1 MNYPFPSSSIS
12 RSTWQF
18 VTLQTG
24 PLAKVVL
31 SSMTRAATL
40 SPTIFDISSQH
51 SYFHRGGLVSYYV
64 CIVWSLLADCHI
76 YDKLFSLRI
85 EHGGTL
91 VFKRSP
97 IYSTAPCQMSKILVC
112 RWPPAIRGVWPVAT
126 VIIETVR
133 ETTSYFNSFFFLLR
147 WVCWTQSSVQGDEGW
162 WIYQDEFSAT
172 STEVSC
178 AFCATSREVS
188 FAYLMSWANSDTG
201 LKRSRA
207 YTPYSIHL
215 RPDPWT
221 MLQACNYHIA
231 NLSWFR

>member
-1 MNYPFPSSSIS
+1 MNCQFPSSSIS

-97 IYSTAPCQMSKILVC
+97 IYSTAPRQMSKILVC

-126 VIIETVR
+126 LIIETIR
-133 ETTSYFNSFFFLLR
+133 ETTSYFNSFFFIEVSLLDSEQCSRWWRLVDISR
-147 WVCWTQSSVQGDEGW
+147 WVLGYKHRSFMC
-162 WIYQDEFSAT
+162 ILRYQQRGIICIFNELS
-172 STEVSC
+172 
-178 AFCATSREVS
+178 
-188 FAYLMSWANSDTG
+188 
-201 LKRSRA
+201 K
-207 YTPYSIHL
+207 L
-215 RPDPWT
+215 RYWVKK
-221 MLQACNYHIA
+221 I
-231 NLSWFR
+231 